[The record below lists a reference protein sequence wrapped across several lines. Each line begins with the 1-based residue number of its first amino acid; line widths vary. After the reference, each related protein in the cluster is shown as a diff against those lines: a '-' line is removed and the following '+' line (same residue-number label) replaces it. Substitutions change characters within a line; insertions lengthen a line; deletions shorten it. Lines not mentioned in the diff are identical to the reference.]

1 MHNHAENIINFI
13 HIFTLSHK
21 RPVFSLEYV
30 ITPMHSIDLFVRFIC
45 SLEMIGRYFVLTCL
59 ASLIEHIPWKKV
71 TDDSSLGI
79 LRQHPSFFNADK

>member
-1 MHNHAENIINFI
+1 
-13 HIFTLSHK
+13 
-21 RPVFSLEYV
+21 
-30 ITPMHSIDLFVRFIC
+30 MHSIDLFVRFIC

-79 LRQHPSFFNADK
+79 LRQHPSFSMLINNLEFDKRIVNKYENVTFSTDMI